1 MLWVHVMC
9 WELIEGEVKGSELRC
24 CGALGGMNLQAGIRA
39 RWDNGSFVNQE
50 HSPLNLLLSKGN
62 SPWQR
67 GWVNRPVSASAF

>member
-39 RWDNGSFVNQE
+39 
-50 HSPLNLLLSKGN
+50 SPLG
-62 SPWQR
+62 
-67 GWVNRPVSASAF
+67 